1 MKNLTFIYFSLC
13 VCLSFFWVV
22 KVQNQNLD
30 SYFLTLFSTMS
41 TAWRNYLQKLFHF
54 KKRTQHHQTILLSN
68 EAECSQSRATE
79 NWSRKYST
87 ERHYLYLHNH
97 SLCRWKKTY
106 ILYAYMKPWEHLI
119 TLTAVKSKEWNSQCP
134 FFDVHQAMEQGP
146 LNAGIRKSFRLQ
158 KLQGAPARLWVLS
171 EKWNK
176 EQGQRQEKARRV
188 HAPTVDNCQQ

>member
-13 VCLSFFWVV
+13 VCLSFFGVV

-41 TAWRNYLQKLFHF
+41 TARRNYLQKLFHF

-79 NWSRKYST
+79 NWTRKYST

-106 ILYAYMKPWEHLI
+106 IFICLYEALRTPNHTDSYEVKRMKQPVSFLWCSSGHGAG
-119 TLTAVKSKEWNSQCP
+119 TLKCRDQKVFQAAEASGCP
-134 FFDVHQAMEQGP
+134 CQALGTQRNETSNRGR
-146 LNAGIRKSFRLQ
+146 GRRKPGEFMLLR
-158 KLQGAPARLWVLS
+158 
-171 EKWNK
+171 
-176 EQGQRQEKARRV
+176 
-188 HAPTVDNCQQ
+188 